1 LERQRYIRDTKLTQ
15 ADFIYNHFIYDVT
28 TDGGTVIPEVEGL
41 IDGLDGLYDSMLL
54 FVPTGAGKAGKLYY
68 PDLRSQV
75 HYAFEKRVI
84 AEGGSV
90 ANSRYNV
97 IVNDFPDA
105 SLMNPCSAGKAG
117 VLYSAIPNTTQA
129 NAIVVNVNAFTPSG
143 ISRYRIPDAP
153 ELNVVR
159 SYIDPETIISV
170 VNMPSAFS
178 ARLYIAEGH
187 SATFS
192 AYPTA
197 LTGSNVV
204 IVETP
209 NITTDYKFKASYF
222 INGFITSN
230 VQYEGVRSAPNYTL
244 GVK

>member
-15 ADFIYNHFIYDVT
+15 AQFIYEHFIYDVGAS
-28 TDGGTVIPEVEGL
+28 GGTALSETQGR
-41 IDGLDGLYDSMLL
+41 IDAFDTQYDSMSLL
-54 FVPTGAGKAGKLYY
+54 VPCTAGGVGKLFF

-117 VLYSAIPNTTQA
+117 VLYSAIPNATQA

-143 ISRYRIPDAP
+143 TSRYRIPDAP

-159 SYIDPETIISV
+159 SYIDPETIVSV